1 MLLALGV
8 TLRGTL
14 PQRPRV
20 PARRSLAAARAPRS
34 VPSAPARPALRAEA
48 RPRHCRH
55 DPVAL
60 SAPARSLS
68 EVVKHAT
75 KPRVRQL
82 NIELVELL
90 AKADDEL
97 RDVYAIGIK
106 TIINDSDG
114 PTAQVVAEAVMEPLA
129 AASSASSAEGLAM
142 QALDL
147 LASLLQRPEVEVAP
161 ELAKTLLS
169 SFLAQLA
176 SPEPAVKKRATVALG
191 ALSPHLGDAL
201 LDTMVG
207 SILSTVGKKSAAG
220 NATTL
225 VQVLGA
231 VSRRVGWRLGRHLD
245 AIVPVLARSVGD
257 VDDESMHSDEACEL
271 RETCLHALESLVLRC
286 PSEVTPH
293 LAEAEAMAQR
303 FMSFDPNY
311 DYSGDDEDD
320 EDDYGDDYGDDS
332 GDEFGDDDDADDEAS
347 WKVRRAAA
355 RLLTAI
361 VATRPERLRSYYEEG
376 IAEAVLANF
385 RERDENVKL
394 DVIACFTAL
403 LRSTI
408 TSDGAAPDT
417 MPGGLAEAERTI
429 AAAASATGTAL
440 GAAASGTSGSL
451 GAIPTARGGIVAATR
466 ELRDAAHAGLLQP
479 PALSRQFS
487 VAQDALPTM
496 ASDIVERAVAQ
507 VDACKKGKGQRV
519 KSAVLQLLRQLCLVL
534 GEGAQEFLADVVAV
548 SVGALDEGVASLRLE
563 GLETLRTALDTVPHE
578 YWIDQ
583 LPTVVPAVAAAVG
596 DEWYKC
602 VAEALRVAGR
612 LAVATRPS
620 SSPGSHGRTA
630 QGHVQDLLAAIRG
643 PLGALDADQEVK
655 EASILASGLLL
666 AYAGDLVDA
675 KRVGE
680 VQAIILERMRNEVTR
695 TCALK
700 SLAFI
705 ANSPLGIDMSAVL
718 GDVITEVASLLRQ
731 KSRSTRQASL
741 NCLSAIL
748 SSRASS
754 LSTDQLEAAFAEA
767 ASMVTDEDLFLAQRA
782 LEAATSLAK
791 NASNATAAAV
801 FKGSPVVAQAV
812 ALASSPVVHGPA
824 LVALTQF
831 LPAAANVGAAAG
843 VEALSADRLAE
854 GIAAPLDAES
864 ASSSGAAAAAAASSG
879 AGLTSGHISK
889 QSVANAAACVAALVA
904 SGGSSAG
911 QAVSYLETATAAG
924 TAPARRLL
932 ALFTLGEL
940 GGLGT
945 DILGV
950 KADALDQLSRLF
962 DSAGAAAA
970 TEDVKTAAA
979 AALGGIITGSTAKG
993 MAWLQAALGKA
1004 GPKSKYLLLAALKG
1018 VTARHAPL
1026 QRGGKC
1032 FHDFA
1037 ADESLIAV
1045 VEKLAADDDASVRA
1059 MAGEVEGRL
1068 AAAAPDTILP
1078 RVVALAGDKASDRRR
1093 AAAAVAFRFAVASNA
1108 AVDGSTT
1115 EAVLATALDANIEVK
1130 LAGLQAIHTTV
1141 NSAPALVAD
1150 MLRVQPPALTAEG
1163 KSPAPTGSLA
1173 TAGIQAVVFAD
1184 TQVRPD
1190 LQRVVDMGPFK
1201 QNVDGGLPLRKAA
1214 FSCLEAMF
1222 DHFKER
1228 LPADVFV
1235 ARLCDGLRDADDVML
1250 LAHQLLAKAAVDPVF
1265 GRHILAS
1272 LPDVV
1277 GATRAAFAKAEG
1289 KTKKSAEGG
1298 GSDVIRSAM
1307 RVLVLIVDKCPEAKS
1322 VPAFASAMDEFAR
1335 HPTLGPML
1343 ATARDY
1349 TAVGASG
1356 MAGAAAA
1363 SSGWS

>member
-1 MLLALGV
+1 M
-8 TLRGTL
+8 
-14 PQRPRV
+14 
-20 PARRSLAAARAPRS
+20 
-34 VPSAPARPALRAEA
+34 
-48 RPRHCRH
+48 
-55 DPVAL
+55 
-60 SAPARSLS
+60 
-68 EVVKHAT
+68 VKHAT

-129 AASSASSAEGLAM
+129 VASSASSAEGLVM

-147 LASLLQRPEVEVAP
+147 LASLLQRPEVEVVP
-161 ELAKTLLS
+161 DLAKALLS

-191 ALSPHLGDAL
+191 ALSPHLGEAL

-207 SILSTVGKKSAAG
+207 SILSTVGSKSAAG

-231 VSRRVGWRLGRHLD
+231 VSRRVGWRLGRHLN

-332 GDEFGDDDDADDEAS
+332 GDDFGDDDDADDEAS

-376 IAEAVLANF
+376 IAESVLASF

-451 GAIPTARGGIVAATR
+451 GAIPTARGGIVAATQD
-466 ELRDAAHAGLLQP
+466 LRDAAHAGLLQP

-487 VAQDALPTM
+487 VAQDALPMM
-496 ASDIVERAVAQ
+496 ADDIVSRAVAQ

-534 GEGAQEFLADVVAV
+534 GEDAHGYLTDVVAV
-548 SVGALDEGVASLRLE
+548 SVGALGEGVASLRLE

-578 YWIDQ
+578 HWNDH
-583 LPTVVPAVAAAVG
+583 LATAVPAVAAAVG

-620 SSPGSHGRTA
+620 SSLVSPSGPAKTHVTA
-630 QGHVQDLLAAIRG
+630 LLTAIEG

-655 EASILASGLLL
+655 EASILSSGLLL
-666 AYAGDLVDA
+666 AYAGNLIDSERVA
-675 KRVGE
+675 K
-680 VQAIILERMRNEVTR
+680 VQAVILDRMRNEVTR

-705 ANSPLGIDMSAVL
+705 ANSPLSIDMSSVL
-718 GDVITEVASLLRQ
+718 GDVIAEVASLLRQ

-754 LSTDQLEAAFAEA
+754 LSTDQLVAAFAEA
-767 ASMVTDEDLFLAQRA
+767 ASMITDEDLFLAQRA

-791 NASNATAAAV
+791 NASKATAAAV
-801 FKGSPVVAQAV
+801 FDGSPVVAQAV

-824 LVALTQF
+824 LVALARF
-831 LPAAANVGAAAG
+831 LPAAASVGAAVG
-843 VEALSADRLAE
+843 VKTLSAARLAE
-854 GIAAPLDAES
+854 DIAAPLDAEG
-864 ASSSGAAAAAAASSG
+864 ASSAASAAAAAAAASSG

-904 SGGSSAG
+904 SGGSGAG
-911 QAVSYLETATAAG
+911 QAITYLETATAAG
-924 TAPARRLL
+924 TSPARRLL

-940 GGLGT
+940 GGLGA

-950 KADALDQLSRLF
+950 KADALDQLARLF
-962 DSAGAAAA
+962 DGAGPAVA

-979 AALGGIITGSTAKG
+979 AALGGIITGSSAEG

-1018 VTARHAPL
+1018 VSARHAPL
-1026 QRGGKC
+1026 QRGGKS
-1032 FHDFA
+1032 FYDFA
-1037 ADESLIAV
+1037 SNESLIAV
-1045 VEKLAADDDASVRA
+1045 VEKLSADDDASVRA

-1068 AAAAPDTILP
+1068 AAAAPDMILP
-1078 RVVALAGDKASDRRR
+1078 RVVALAGDSSSERRR
-1093 AAAAVAFRFAVASNA
+1093 AAAAVAFRFAVASHA
-1108 AVDGSTT
+1108 AIDGSTT

-1141 NSAPALVAD
+1141 NSAPSLVAD

-1163 KSPAPTGSLA
+1163 RSPAPTASLA
-1173 TAGIQAVVFAD
+1173 TSGIQAVVFAD

-1272 LPDVV
+1272 LPAVV
-1277 GATRAAFAKAEG
+1277 VATRAAFAKAEG

-1307 RVLVLIVDKCPEAKS
+1307 RVLVLIADKCPEAKS

-1349 TAVGASG
+1349 TTAGASG
-1356 MAGAAAA
+1356 AAGAAAA
-1363 SSGWS
+1363 SSGWR